1 MLQIYQ
7 VILDAVEAMQ
17 PLVRRIELR
26 DKDLGRQLR
35 RASCSIALNTAE
47 GMYSRGQ
54 NRQVRYHTALG
65 SARETLSCLEL
76 AQRCCAVAPSVSLS
90 AQLNRIIGTLVR
102 LTGA

>member
-1 MLQIYQ
+1 
-7 VILDAVEAMQ
+7 MQ

-47 GMYSRGQ
+47 GMYSP
-54 NRQVRYHTALG
+54 
-65 SARETLSCLEL
+65 AR
-76 AQRCCAVAPSVSLS
+76 VAS

-102 LTGA
+102 LVAA